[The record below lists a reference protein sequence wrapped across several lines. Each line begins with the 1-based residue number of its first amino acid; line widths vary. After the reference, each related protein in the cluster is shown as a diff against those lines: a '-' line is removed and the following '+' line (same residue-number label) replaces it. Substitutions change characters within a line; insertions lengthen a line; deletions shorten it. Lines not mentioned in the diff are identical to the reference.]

1 MTVKKL
7 DSGLHILATPIGTAN
22 DITIRALNILRDADI
37 LVAEDTRVLRK
48 LMEIH
53 GINLNGRKIL
63 SYHDHNGEV
72 QRPKLIALIKEGK
85 VLAYASDA
93 GTPLIAD
100 PGFSLTKLAIQNNI
114 RVHAAPGAS
123 ALLTALCLAGLPTD
137 NFFFGGF
144 LGSKSSQRIKNLQKI
159 QNLDATIV
167 YYESPKRT
175 LSTLKDISKIFGND
189 RLISVCREMTKKFEE
204 VIRGTVDQVIDEI
217 KSRHSFK
224 GEVVIVLGPPT
235 KKEISDEEIYSALQ
249 IALQEYRIK
258 DAATQIS
265 EQFGVPKKRSY
276 EMALRIKAE
285 FKKSNIKRFIALIIQ
300 TR

>member
-1 MTVKKL
+1 MTVNKL

-249 IALQEYRIK
+249 IALQECRIK

-285 FKKSNIKRFIALIIQ
+285 FKKSN
-300 TR
+300 

>member
-167 YYESPKRT
+167 YYESPKRI

-285 FKKSNIKRFIALIIQ
+285 FKKSN
-300 TR
+300 

>member
-100 PGFSLTKLAIQNNI
+100 PGFSLTKI
-114 RVHAAPGAS
+114 
-123 ALLTALCLAGLPTD
+123 
-137 NFFFGGF
+137 
-144 LGSKSSQRIKNLQKI
+144 SQFKI
-159 QNLDATIV
+159 
-167 YYESPKRT
+167 
-175 LSTLKDISKIFGND
+175 IFGF
-189 RLISVCREMTKKFEE
+189 M
-204 VIRGTVDQVIDEI
+204 
-217 KSRHSFK
+217 
-224 GEVVIVLGPPT
+224 
-235 KKEISDEEIYSALQ
+235 
-249 IALQEYRIK
+249 
-258 DAATQIS
+258 
-265 EQFGVPKKRSY
+265 
-276 EMALRIKAE
+276 
-285 FKKSNIKRFIALIIQ
+285 
-300 TR
+300 

>member
-1 MTVKKL
+1 MTVNKL

-285 FKKSNIKRFIALIIQ
+285 FKKSN
-300 TR
+300 

>member
-144 LGSKSSQRIKNLQKI
+144 LGSKSSQRIRNLQKI

-285 FKKSNIKRFIALIIQ
+285 FKKSN
-300 TR
+300 

>member
-144 LGSKSSQRIKNLQKI
+144 LGSKSSQRVKNLQKI

-285 FKKSNIKRFIALIIQ
+285 FKKSD
-300 TR
+300 

>member
-114 RVHAAPGAS
+114 WVHAAPGAS

-285 FKKSNIKRFIALIIQ
+285 FKKSN
-300 TR
+300 

>member
-63 SYHDHNGEV
+63 SYHDHNGEA
-72 QRPKLIALIKEGK
+72 QRPKLIALLKEGN

-123 ALLTALCLAGLPTD
+123 AVLTALCLAGLPTD

-217 KSRHSFK
+217 KSRNSFK
-224 GEVVIVLGPPT
+224 GEVVIVLGPPS

-285 FKKSNIKRFIALIIQ
+285 FKKSN
-300 TR
+300 

>member
-217 KSRHSFK
+217 KSRHSVK

-285 FKKSNIKRFIALIIQ
+285 FKKSN
-300 TR
+300 

>member
-258 DAATQIS
+258 DAAIQIS

-285 FKKSNIKRFIALIIQ
+285 FKKSN
-300 TR
+300 

>member
-123 ALLTALCLAGLPTD
+123 AFLTALCLAGLPTD

-167 YYESPKRT
+167 YYESPKST

-276 EMALRIKAE
+276 EMALRLKAE
-285 FKKSNIKRFIALIIQ
+285 FKKSN
-300 TR
+300 

>member
-144 LGSKSSQRIKNLQKI
+144 LGSKSSQSIKNLQKI

-285 FKKSNIKRFIALIIQ
+285 FKKSN
-300 TR
+300 

>member
-144 LGSKSSQRIKNLQKI
+144 LGSKSSQRIKNLQKVS
-159 QNLDATIV
+159 QLNFYT
-167 YYESPKRT
+167 Y
-175 LSTLKDISKIFGND
+175 N
-189 RLISVCREMTKKFEE
+189 
-204 VIRGTVDQVIDEI
+204 
-217 KSRHSFK
+217 
-224 GEVVIVLGPPT
+224 PPT
-235 KKEISDEEIYSALQ
+235 
-249 IALQEYRIK
+249 
-258 DAATQIS
+258 
-265 EQFGVPKKRSY
+265 V
-276 EMALRIKAE
+276 
-285 FKKSNIKRFIALIIQ
+285 KSKQYII
-300 TR
+300 

>member
-285 FKKSNIKRFIALIIQ
+285 FKKSD
-300 TR
+300 

>member
-159 QNLDATIV
+159 QNLDATVV

-285 FKKSNIKRFIALIIQ
+285 FKKSN
-300 TR
+300 

>member
-285 FKKSNIKRFIALIIQ
+285 FKKSS
-300 TR
+300 

>member
-114 RVHAAPGAS
+114 RVHAAPGAN

-285 FKKSNIKRFIALIIQ
+285 FKKSN
-300 TR
+300 

>member
-276 EMALRIKAE
+276 EMALKIKAE
-285 FKKSNIKRFIALIIQ
+285 FKKSN
-300 TR
+300 

>member
-265 EQFGVPKKRSY
+265 EQFGVPKKRTY
-276 EMALRIKAE
+276 EMALRIKADLNNL
-285 FKKSNIKRFIALIIQ
+285 K
-300 TR
+300 

>member
-63 SYHDHNGEV
+63 SYHDHNGEM
-72 QRPKLIALIKEGK
+72 QRPKLIALIKEGN

-224 GEVVIVLGPPT
+224 GEVVIVLEPKRKIITCVIIKNCQVVISIDLKKCSKTSWPP
-235 KKEISDEEIYSALQ
+235 K
-249 IALQEYRIK
+249 
-258 DAATQIS
+258 
-265 EQFGVPKKRSY
+265 
-276 EMALRIKAE
+276 
-285 FKKSNIKRFIALIIQ
+285 
-300 TR
+300 

>member
-204 VIRGTVDQVIDEI
+204 VIRGTVDQVIYEI

-285 FKKSNIKRFIALIIQ
+285 FKKSN
-300 TR
+300 

>member
-217 KSRHSFK
+217 KSRHFFK

-285 FKKSNIKRFIALIIQ
+285 FKKSN
-300 TR
+300 

>member
-285 FKKSNIKRFIALIIQ
+285 FKKSN
-300 TR
+300 

>member
-114 RVHAAPGAS
+114 RVHAAQGAS

-285 FKKSNIKRFIALIIQ
+285 FKKSN
-300 TR
+300 

>member
-123 ALLTALCLAGLPTD
+123 AVLTALCLAGLPTD
-137 NFFFGGF
+137 NFLFCGF
-144 LGSKSSQRIKNLQKI
+144 LGSKSSQLLIYLQKI

-285 FKKSNIKRFIALIIQ
+285 FKKSN
-300 TR
+300 

>member
-93 GTPLIAD
+93 GTPLIAY

-144 LGSKSSQRIKNLQKI
+144 LASKSSQRIKNLQKI

-224 GEVVIVLGPPT
+224 GEVVIVLGHPT

-285 FKKSNIKRFIALIIQ
+285 FKKSN
-300 TR
+300 

>member
-265 EQFGVPKKRSY
+265 EQFGVPKKTF
-276 EMALRIKAE
+276 L
-285 FKKSNIKRFIALIIQ
+285 
-300 TR
+300 

>member
-224 GEVVIVLGPPT
+224 GEVVIVLGPQT

-285 FKKSNIKRFIALIIQ
+285 FKKSN
-300 TR
+300 

>member
-63 SYHDHNGEV
+63 SYNDHNGEV

-285 FKKSNIKRFIALIIQ
+285 FKKSN
-300 TR
+300 

>member
-217 KSRHSFK
+217 KSRNSFK
-224 GEVVIVLGPPT
+224 GEVVIVLGPPS
-235 KKEISDEEIYSALQ
+235 KKEIRDEEIYSALQ

-285 FKKSNIKRFIALIIQ
+285 FKKSN
-300 TR
+300 

>member
-63 SYHDHNGEV
+63 SYHDHNGEA
-72 QRPKLIALIKEGK
+72 QRPKLIALIKEGN

-285 FKKSNIKRFIALIIQ
+285 FKKSN
-300 TR
+300 